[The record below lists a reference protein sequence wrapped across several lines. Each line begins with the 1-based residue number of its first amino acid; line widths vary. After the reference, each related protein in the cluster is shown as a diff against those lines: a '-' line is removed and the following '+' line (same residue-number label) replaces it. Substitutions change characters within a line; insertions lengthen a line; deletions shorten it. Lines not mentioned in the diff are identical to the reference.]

1 VYFAGREEPPHFR
14 GYGGA
19 GVAARQ
25 LGIGGEEEA
34 AKGGGVDDAV
44 DSGGDR
50 PSATIQPR

>member
-1 VYFAGREEPPHFR
+1 VFFAGREEPSHFR

-25 LGIGGEEEA
+25 LGIGREEKA

-44 DSGGDR
+44 DSGGDG